1 MAEWHWEYDP
11 TAEHVIGGIDDLA
24 FIARVEETADELV
37 RAAAAQYLE
46 GTLYQG
52 ASPALGQEI
61 IPGGMFVHQ
70 TVPRHQRV
78 YILQVTLAPR

>member
-1 MAEWHWEYDP
+1 M
-11 TAEHVIGGIDDLA
+11 A